1 MGSFEM
7 YIDYRDI
14 NKHELLKLINE
25 QALMQDCDQIKE
37 AYMHDYL
44 IQIDLSSTNGMALK
58 REDTQPKKTIA
69 NVFLKFAY
77 TDTDGL
83 MLTSAHNKLIIDDL
97 ISKLDGYIA
106 KCSHTDASL
115 TFTPYFD
122 ITIKDT

>member
-1 MGSFEM
+1 
-7 YIDYRDI
+7 
-14 NKHELLKLINE
+14 
-25 QALMQDCDQIKE
+25 MQDCDQIKE

-58 REDTQPKKTIA
+58 REDAQPKKTIA

-97 ISKLDGYIA
+97 IIKLDCYIA
-106 KCSHTDASL
+106 KCIHTDAS
-115 TFTPYFD
+115 
-122 ITIKDT
+122 